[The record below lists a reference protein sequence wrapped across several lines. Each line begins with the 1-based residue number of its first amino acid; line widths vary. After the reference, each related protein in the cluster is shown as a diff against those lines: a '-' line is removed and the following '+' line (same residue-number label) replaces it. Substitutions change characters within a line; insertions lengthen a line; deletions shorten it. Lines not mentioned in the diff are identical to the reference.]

1 MTVRLA
7 GLCALLVP
15 LALAAAAPPAGPA
28 AEHLTGSDLLVRT
41 YHSIIDL
48 DTGRTAREM
57 AAACGPAP
65 KEACLLLG
73 LAGERWQLELDP
85 QDRSHDA
92 HLLAGA
98 EEAIRATEAWTK
110 REPARAEAW
119 FYLGASYTVR
129 ALMHALRLER
139 LAAARDG
146 KRIKNALERALALDP
161 GLEDAHFGIGAYKYL
176 AGVVPAP
183 ARLLAWLLLLPGGDR
198 VKGLQEMQEARARGV
213 LLADEADYQLHWFY
227 LWYEHQPDKALAL
240 LEGLRARFPRNPIF
254 VWRIADVQDVY
265 FHDRP
270 ASRDTY
276 AALAAL
282 AESRRVAAAD
292 VALVRAHLGL
302 AGQLDELAESD
313 RALDALA
320 PVLAARPAAPYG
332 ALARAWYQA
341 GLADDR
347 LGRRAAAVAAYQAAI
362 AAAPADDPD
371 NLRTLA
377 RARLAHA
384 PDTRLAEAY
393 RLSLDGVRALE
404 RGALADAATSLARSI
419 ELNPLDPAARYRLGK
434 VYLAR
439 GDTARA
445 RAEFERTI
453 AARPVAPPWFLAA
466 AYVEAARIVER
477 DGDRARAAE
486 MYRAAAA
493 IGGAEAETRD
503 AARAGL
509 ARLRARG
516 GSRASIAR
524 ASGR

>member
-1 MTVRLA
+1 M
-7 GLCALLVP
+7 P
-15 LALAAAAPPAGPA
+15 LALAVAVSPAGRA

-41 YHSIIDL
+41 YRSIIDL
-48 DTGRTAREM
+48 DTERTARDL
-57 AAACGPAP
+57 ADACGPAP
-65 KEACLLLG
+65 KEACMLLG
-73 LAGERWQLELDP
+73 LAAERWQLELDS
-85 QDRSHDA
+85 QNKSHDA

-98 EEAIRATEAWTK
+98 EAAIRATEAWTA
-110 REPARAEAW
+110 REPSRAEAW

-129 ALMHALRLER
+129 ALMHGLRLER

-161 GLEDAHFGIGAYKYL
+161 GLDDAHFGIGAYKYL

-198 VKGLQEMQEARARGV
+198 VKGLQEMNDARARGV

-240 LEGLRARFPRNPIF
+240 LQGLRSRFPRNPIF
-254 VWRIADVQDVY
+254 MWRIAEVQDVH

-276 AALAAL
+276 RELVAL
-282 AESRRVAAAD
+282 AENRRVAATD
-292 VALVRAHLGL
+292 VALARARLGL
-302 AGQLDELAESD
+302 ADQLNELAESD
-313 RALDALA
+313 LAVDALA
-320 PVLAARPAAPYG
+320 PLVAAKPAAPYG
-332 ALARAWYQA
+332 ALARAWYLT

-347 LGRRAAAVAAYQAAI
+347 LGRRDAAVAAYRSAI
-362 AAAPADDPD
+362 AAVPADDPD
-371 NLRTLA
+371 NLRSLA
-377 RARLAHA
+377 RTRLSRA
-384 PDTRLAEAY
+384 PDSRLAEAY
-393 RLSLDGVRALE
+393 RLSIDGWRALE
-404 RGALADAATSLARSI
+404 RGALAEATASLTRSI

-439 GDTARA
+439 GDMAHA
-445 RAEFERTI
+445 RAEFDRTI

-466 AYVEAARIVER
+466 AYVETASIAER

-486 MYRAAAA
+486 LYRLAAA
-493 IGGAEAETRD
+493 IGGAEAQTRD

-509 ARLRARG
+509 ARVSAKG
-516 GSRASIAR
+516 GSRPPIAR
-524 ASGR
+524 NPER